1 MSDSID
7 WGLLR
12 HHLRLV
18 WELIMCVGCHGL
30 HKGLDCHVLVVLV
43 VKNNRTFTYRQL
55 KKVEKYFQLG
65 PG

>member
-1 MSDSID
+1 
-7 WGLLR
+7 
-12 HHLRLV
+12 
-18 WELIMCVGCHGL
+18 MCVGCHLSCDGL